1 MKRYGLMTIFLLA
14 LSLTAVQGQTL
25 LPRPE
30 PPRLVNDYAGILS
43 SEEARALE
51 DKLVAFND
59 STSNQIAVV
68 IINDLQG
75 YDRSDFAYRVARD
88 WGIGQ
93 GDFNNGLLVLVKPK
107 TASSNGQVFI
117 ATGYGLEG
125 AIPDLACADII
136 DNEII
141 PRFRGNDYYGG
152 IDAGTNVLMAL
163 ASGEYSYGDRGGRP
177 TAGAIPGVVIF
188 LIILFFI
195 IIVSAGSSNN
205 KHLRKG
211 GSSNI
216 PLWLLM
222 SMMGGGKSHG
232 GSWGGFSGG
241 GGGSGGFGGFGG
253 GGGGSGGFGGF
264 GGGSF
269 GGGGAGGSW

>member
-1 MKRYGLMTIFLLA
+1 MKRKRFLLLPLLFSA
-14 LSLTAVQGQTL
+14 VLFTVQGQTL

-30 PPRLVNDYAGILS
+30 PSRLVNDFAGILS
-43 SEEARALE
+43 SGELQALE
-51 DKLVAFND
+51 NKLVAFDD

-68 IINDLQG
+68 IVSDLQG

-88 WGIGQ
+88 WGVGQ

-125 AIPDLACADII
+125 AIPDIACADII
-136 DNEII
+136 DREII
-141 PRFRGNDYYGG
+141 PRFRENDYYGG

-163 ASGEYSYGDRGGRP
+163 AAGEYSYDNYAGGQSS
-177 TAGAIPGVVIF
+177 GAIPGVIIF
-188 LIILFFI
+188 LVILFFI

-205 KHLRKG
+205 KHFRKSG
-211 GSSNI
+211 PSNL
-216 PLWLLM
+216 PLWLLL
-222 SMMGGGKSHG
+222 SMMGGGRSHS

-241 GGGSGGFGGFGG
+241 SGG
-253 GGGGSGGFGGF
+253 GGFSRGGGGFGGF

>member
-1 MKRYGLMTIFLLA
+1 MKRKRFLL
-14 LSLTAVQGQTL
+14 LPLLFSAVLFTMQGQTL

-30 PPRLVNDYAGILS
+30 PSRLVNDFAGILS
-43 SEEARALE
+43 SGELQALE
-51 DKLVAFND
+51 NKLVAFDD

-68 IINDLQG
+68 IVSDLQG

-88 WGIGQ
+88 WGVGQ

-125 AIPDLACADII
+125 AIPDIACADII
-136 DNEII
+136 DREII
-141 PRFRGNDYYGG
+141 PRFRENDYYGG

-163 ASGEYSYGDRGGRP
+163 AAGEYSYDNYAGGKSSG
-177 TAGAIPGVVIF
+177 TIPGVIIF
-188 LIILFFI
+188 LVILFFI

-205 KHLRKG
+205 KHFRKSG
-211 GSSNI
+211 PSNL
-216 PLWLLM
+216 PLWLLL
-222 SMMGGGKSHG
+222 SMMGGGRSHG

-241 GGGSGGFGGFGG
+241 SGG
-253 GGGGSGGFGGF
+253 GGFSRGGGGFGGF

>member
-1 MKRYGLMTIFLLA
+1 MKRKRFLLLPLLFSA
-14 LSLTAVQGQTL
+14 VLFTVQGQTL

-30 PPRLVNDYAGILS
+30 PSRLVNDFAGILS
-43 SEEARALE
+43 SGELQALE
-51 DKLVAFND
+51 NKLVAFDD

-68 IINDLQG
+68 IVSDLQG

-88 WGIGQ
+88 WGVGQ

-125 AIPDLACADII
+125 AIPDIACADII
-136 DNEII
+136 DREII
-141 PRFRGNDYYGG
+141 PRFRENDYYGG

-163 ASGEYSYGDRGGRP
+163 AAGEYSYDNYAGGKSSG
-177 TAGAIPGVVIF
+177 TIPGVIIF
-188 LIILFFI
+188 LVILFFI

-205 KHLRKG
+205 KHFRKSG
-211 GSSNI
+211 PSNL
-216 PLWLLM
+216 PLWLLL
-222 SMMGGGKSHG
+222 SMMGGGRSHG

-241 GGGSGGFGGFGG
+241 SGG
-253 GGGGSGGFGGF
+253 GGFSRGGGGFGGF

>member
-1 MKRYGLMTIFLLA
+1 MKRKRFLLLPLLFSA
-14 LSLTAVQGQTL
+14 VLFTVQGQTL

-30 PPRLVNDYAGILS
+30 PSRLVNDFAGILS
-43 SEEARALE
+43 SGELQALE
-51 DKLVAFND
+51 NKLVAFDD

-68 IINDLQG
+68 IVSDLQG

-88 WGIGQ
+88 WGVGQ

-125 AIPDLACADII
+125 AIPDIACADII
-136 DNEII
+136 DREII
-141 PRFRGNDYYGG
+141 PRFRENDYYGG

-163 ASGEYSYGDRGGRP
+163 AAGEYSYDNYAGGKSSG
-177 TAGAIPGVVIF
+177 TIPGVIIF
-188 LIILFFI
+188 LVILFFI

-205 KHLRKG
+205 KHFRKSG
-211 GSSNI
+211 PSNL
-216 PLWLLM
+216 PLWLLL
-222 SMMGGGKSHG
+222 SMMGGGRSHS

-241 GGGSGGFGGFGG
+241 SGG
-253 GGGGSGGFGGF
+253 GGFSRGGGGFGGF